1 MLKIM
6 VLLPKTL
13 ILTKGAEMIDYDYST
28 VTLEFI
34 GGADTATPWIQT
46 SLVIEPKDEK
56 LHLTYQDFGF
66 NSITISLDCYIE
78 DWRDLFP
85 RIVNERIHLNRSG
98 GAPRGE
104 TVSPK
109 DLKISGKMNP
119 LINMIA
125 FAFCSPQAAHLSLKL
140 IDCEP
145 KDLENFLDQN
155 KSLKLKSA
163 VKYAKIIDEFM
174 DKAFLRMK
182 YLVDDQGP
190 RLSDILNTARKA
202 ITQYEEQIVE
212 FQKII
217 NQTKN
222 KIAYTRGRF
231 LVVEILDAESLD
243 NIYFPAQYAIIDL
256 EHPFAYQTKKPQA
269 AAVGNKRTDGFYFT
283 LTYSHVEVDFSCS
296 TISEI
301 PEIAFSTMEYYSDIV
316 SC

>member
-1 MLKIM
+1 
-6 VLLPKTL
+6 
-13 ILTKGAEMIDYDYST
+13 MIDYDYST

-34 GGADTATPWIQT
+34 HGADTDAPWIQT

-56 LHLTYQDFGF
+56 LHLTYKDFGF
-66 NSITISLDCYIE
+66 NSITISLECYIE

-85 RIVNERIHLNRSG
+85 RIVDERIHLNRSG

-109 DLKISGKMNP
+109 DLKISGQLNP
-119 LINMIA
+119 LINMIV

-155 KSLKLKSA
+155 RNLQIKSA

-182 YLVDDQGP
+182 YLIEDQGP
-190 RLSDILNTARKA
+190 RISKLLKTARNTIA
-202 ITQYEEQIVE
+202 LYEEQSVE

-222 KIAYTRGRF
+222 KIAYARGRF
-231 LVVEILDAESLD
+231 LVIEIFDSETFE
-243 NIYFPAQYAIIDL
+243 NIFEPAQYAVVDL
-256 EHPFAYQTKKPQA
+256 DFPYGFNTQKPLA
-269 AAVGNKRTDGFYFT
+269 VAVGHKRENDYYFT
-283 LTYSHVEVDFSCS
+283 LTYSHAEWDFSCGS
-296 TISEI
+296 LSEI
-301 PEIAFSTMEYYSDIV
+301 PESAFSAIESYSDMT
-316 SC
+316 S